1 MFSTVNGHSIQCDM
15 LAHISRGPQKNVFD
29 LQSFTVK
36 PVHEISDVREETK
49 QNKTKKTVLFAYF

>member
-1 MFSTVNGHSIQCDM
+1 MFSIVNGHSIQYDM

-36 PVHEISDVREETK
+36 PVHEISDVRE
-49 QNKTKKTVLFAYF
+49 